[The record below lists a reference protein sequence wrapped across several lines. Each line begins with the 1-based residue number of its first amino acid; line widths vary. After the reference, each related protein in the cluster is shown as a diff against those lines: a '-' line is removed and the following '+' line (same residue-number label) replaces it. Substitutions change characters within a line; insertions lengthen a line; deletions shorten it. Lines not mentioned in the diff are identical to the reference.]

1 MSDLRVSDELIREA
15 FERRAAR
22 AAPIGLRGLI
32 LEATAT
38 AHQRGKPLEHPQ
50 RSRFVPTAGGRGA
63 AGDGPRGGHHLCGKS
78 PRCREAHDN
87 PGGRADDSPRSREAD
102 RTGDRRRTCER
113 GCRRPYDSR
122 VPPTFQYQADSTI
135 PLETIDT
142 RVNGRGALIAFTFA
156 EDEPYP
162 TAGFGTI
169 APEAKGVT
177 VSSAQGGQVHDCV
190 ADGYSRVREDPALLL
205 LDLRRKAGIGL
216 GETELITFDGRPAR
230 YVAVDPAAN
239 QCEPSD
245 FHARNF
251 ITGILQQ
258 PMRLTVPSRLIVTEV
273 DGETMVI
280 QVWAGTEAG
289 LQEWLRMSADVH
301 RQHSLPERRL
311 VAAVVD
317 ALRSPADRNALAF
330 VRRQRPPAGRLASP
344 EQPRTS
350 APHA

>member
-1 MSDLRVSDELIREA
+1 MSDPRVSDDLIREA
-15 FERRAAR
+15 FDRRARR
-22 AAPIGLRGLI
+22 ATPIGLRGLI
-32 LEATAT
+32 LEATAST
-38 AHQRGKPLEHPQ
+38 RQH
-50 RSRFVPTAGGRGA
+50 RSPWNIREGADFAPTAGGRGA
-63 AGDGPRGGHHLCGKS
+63 AGDGPRGGHLLRGKS
-78 PRCREAHDN
+78 PRCREAHD
-87 PGGRADDSPRSREAD
+87 GSRGRRAVDGPRSRRAD
-102 RTGDRRRTCER
+102 HSRGCRRTCER
-113 GCRRPYDSR
+113 RTAGETTTVEYFRPFEYK
-122 VPPTFQYQADSTI
+122 ADSSI
-135 PLETIDT
+135 PLKSIDT

-162 TAGFGTI
+162 TAGFGII

-190 ADGYSRVREDPALLL
+190 ADGYARVREDPALFL

-230 YVAVDPAAN
+230 FVAVDPAAN

-245 FHARNF
+245 FHAKNF

-289 LQEWLRMSADVH
+289 LQEWLGTSA
-301 RQHSLPERRL
+301 
-311 VAAVVD
+311 AFVD
-317 ALRSPADRNALAF
+317 SIHFTSGDSPA
-330 VRRQRPPAGRLASP
+330 P
-344 EQPRTS
+344 
-350 APHA
+350 

>member
-38 AHQRGKPLEHPQ
+38 AHQRRSPWSIRNGRNSFRLLAVAALLVTGLAAGTIFVGSPLVAEKPTTTPVAEPTTAP
-50 RSRFVPTAGGRGA
+50 VAEKPTAPAIADEPANVA
-63 AGDGPRGGHHLCGKS
+63 AGDPTTV
-78 PRCREAHDN
+78 EYF
-87 PGGRADDSPRSREAD
+87 
-102 RTGDRRRTCER
+102 
-113 GCRRPYDSR
+113 RP
-122 VPPTFQYQADSTI
+122 FEYQADSTI

-190 ADGYSRVREDPALLL
+190 ADGYSRVREDPALFL

-289 LQEWLRMSADVH
+289 LQEWLGTSA
-301 RQHSLPERRL
+301 
-311 VAAVVD
+311 
-317 ALRSPADRNALAF
+317 AF
-330 VRRQRPPAGRLASP
+330 VDSIHFTSGDSPPP
-344 EQPRTS
+344 
-350 APHA
+350 